1 MRTERIYF
9 YTLAGIVSAL
19 IGWNLSQLFLVDLIT
34 LFPQLSIPFN
44 SDFLLLP
51 VVAACFAV
59 ALVITEIFLSNPTR
73 YKANRRVLPPFFWS
87 ALGTGAVAGLIASA
101 FTWVLYNTGAP
112 DWSVR
117 AVAWSLVGLFIG
129 SGEGVSW
136 RFRSIEGSTS
146 KATQRI
152 WKATIFGLLAGLV
165 AAVLVEL
172 LRKQI
177 SLGGYED
184 PVGFSILGL
193 CLGLFLSFATSPT
206 YLVALRA
213 GAGFEAVDPKYGSS
227 NNSLPRLN
235 SLSDLRFV
243 TADEYDVI
251 EEGLSIQLPGKTEK
265 PLIIGSTDD
274 ADIIL
279 PDIPAKAASLKVSQG
294 NVMLRCE
301 TEGAVQIQQKRLVR
315 GNKPITLRHNQILT
329 FYHIGNE
336 DKFYRFVFYDRFLD
350 PEV

>member
-1 MRTERIYF
+1 VRPERIYF
-9 YTLAGIVSAL
+9 YTLSGIVSAL
-19 IGWNLSQLFLVDLIT
+19 ISWNFSQLFLVDFIT
-34 LFPQLSIPFN
+34 LFRQKSIPFN
-44 SDFLLLP
+44 PDFLLLP

-87 ALGTGAVAGLIASA
+87 ALGTGIVAGLVASA

-117 AVAWSLVGLFIG
+117 VVAWSLVGLFIG

-136 RFRSIEGSTS
+136 RFRSVEGSTS

-213 GAGFEAVDPKYGSS
+213 GAGFEAVDPKYGGGSDPV
-227 NNSLPRLN
+227 PRLN
-235 SLSDLRFV
+235 PSSDLRFV
-243 TADEYDVI
+243 TTDEDDVI
-251 EEGLSIQLPGKTEK
+251 EEGLSIQLPAETQK
-265 PLIIGSTDD
+265 LIIGSADD

-279 PDIPAKAASLKVSQG
+279 PDIPVKAASLTISQG
-294 NVMLRCE
+294 NVKLRCLA
-301 TEGAVQIQQKRLVR
+301 EGAVQIQQKRLVR
-315 GNKPITLRHNQILT
+315 GGKPITLRHNQILT

-336 DKFYRFVFYDRFLD
+336 EKFYRFVFYDRFLD
-350 PEV
+350 PEA